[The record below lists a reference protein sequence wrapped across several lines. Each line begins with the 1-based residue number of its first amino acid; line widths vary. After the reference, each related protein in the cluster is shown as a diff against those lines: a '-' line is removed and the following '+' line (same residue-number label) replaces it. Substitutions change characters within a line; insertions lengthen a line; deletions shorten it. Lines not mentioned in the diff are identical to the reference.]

1 MQKTGCIVSRTE
13 SWLHKF
19 KWTSDWTATKC
30 LSSCTSLFPLTLY
43 LIFLYPIFA
52 KFSIFFQCLIFP
64 LPGKKAYIYILF
76 TLFSLVPIRKFCRL
90 LFKVVSCWGSSCLQK
105 FSPKNK
111 KTKTKTPKQLILS
124 IIPTLSCIKYFPLSE
139 IHFTSWKRLKNKPS
153 SN

>member
-90 LFKVVSCWGSSCLQK
+90 LFKVSLMLGILL
-105 FSPKNK
+105 SPEVFTKKQKNK
-111 KTKTKTPKQLILS
+111 NKNPKTTHIINYSYSLMYKIFPSQWDPFYQLEK
-124 IIPTLSCIKYFPLSE
+124 IK
-139 IHFTSWKRLKNKPS
+139 K
-153 SN
+153 